1 MRFIVRFLIRKNFV
15 GMCHNQNCGKNNFI
29 FETSCDETACALFSS
44 RRGLLGER
52 VYSQWRRHSAYGGVV
67 PELAAREHL
76 QRILPMADDL
86 LRAHSPIRPTCLAY
100 NRRTGFG
107 FFFIGRRRRCPS
119 FVLRLADT
127 GKRRESF
134 GRAYIVAVAVSS

>member
-1 MRFIVRFLIRKNFV
+1 MRFIVRFLIRKILSGCAIIKIV
-15 GMCHNQNCGKNNFI
+15 EKI
-29 FETSCDETACALFSS
+29 ILSFETSCDETACALFSS

-100 NRRTGFG
+100 TAGPGLASSLLVGAAVARAL
-107 FFFIGRRRRCPS
+107 S
-119 FVLRLADT
+119 FAWRIPAN
-127 GKRRESF
+127 
-134 GRAYIVAVAVSS
+134 AVNHLEGHILSPFAVSS